1 MTRQLSSGSRD
12 DALFTIIRS
21 KAYRSRQ
28 FLVSPKNARAC
39 SLLLIIAL
47 CICNRKEKK
56 KKKSTTNVIIIIQN
70 VTLLNPNAKKT
81 RDCAMRNKE

>member
-1 MTRQLSSGSRD
+1 MTRQLSSHGARD

-21 KAYRSRQ
+21 KACRSRQ
-28 FLVSPKNARAC
+28 FLVSPQRACAC

-47 CICNRKEKK
+47 YICNRKKKK
-56 KKKSTTNVIIIIQN
+56 KKKSTTNIIIIQN

>member
-1 MTRQLSSGSRD
+1 MTRQLSSGARD

-47 CICNRKEKK
+47 YICNRKKK

>member
-1 MTRQLSSGSRD
+1 MTRQLSSQGARD

-21 KAYRSRQ
+21 KACRSRQ
-28 FLVSPKNARAC
+28 FLVFPQRACAC

-47 CICNRKEKK
+47 YICTRKKKK
-56 KKKSTTNVIIIIQN
+56 KKKSTTNIIIIQN

>member
-1 MTRQLSSGSRD
+1 MTRQLSSGARD

-47 CICNRKEKK
+47 YICNRKKKK